1 MFEWFR
7 KRKERSLSKIHSSG
21 GYPEKKAAIDAKT
34 KVAEA
39 ILNGHE
45 IERRW
50 HDVPM
55 VGPERRAQPA

>member
-1 MFEWFR
+1 MIDWLKGWTKKNLE
-7 KRKERSLSKIHSSG
+7 KIHSTG
-21 GYPEKKAAIDAKT
+21 GYPEKKAAIEAKT

-39 ILNGHE
+39 ILNSHP

-55 VGPERRAQPA
+55 VGPDRRVQPA